1 MPQPDETRGVFES
14 TPHIRRIRSALRPT
28 RSPLINLAILFGAIA
43 LVVLLAYQFLFV
55 APKIRSNVVDL
66 TQSLERIEELSTLR
80 SHFRFAVVVREES
93 GNIIV
98 RRLADQ
104 ADHIGMDNVGTML
117 FQDPTMIA
125 ELHGIATYGVRL
137 GGVAA
142 AITQNDSSVTIPL
155 PKAEVIDVKLV
166 AADTRIVA
174 QMKGLFRSSSHELLL
189 EASKRGETF
198 VREYAEADTTL
209 LGVAGDRARDLL
221 SLIVERS
228 GKRAVFGE

>member
-1 MPQPDETRGVFES
+1 MNDSRGVFET

-28 RSPLINLAILFGAIA
+28 RSPLINLAILLGMIA
-43 LVVLLAYQFLFV
+43 LVAFLAYQFLFV
-55 APKIRSNVVDL
+55 APAIRSNVVDL

-104 ADHIGMDNVGTML
+104 AEHIGMDNVGMML

-125 ELHGIATYGVRL
+125 ELHGVATYGVKLRN
-137 GGVAA
+137 VAS
-142 AITQNDSSVTIPL
+142 AITQNDSTVMIPL

-166 AADTRIVA
+166 SADTRIVA
-174 QMKGLFRSSSHELLL
+174 QMKGLFRSSDHELLL
-189 EASKRGETF
+189 EASKRGESF
-198 VREYAEADTTL
+198 VREYAEADSTL
-209 LGVAGDRARDLL
+209 LAVAGDRARDLF

-228 GKRAVFGE
+228 GKKAVFTE